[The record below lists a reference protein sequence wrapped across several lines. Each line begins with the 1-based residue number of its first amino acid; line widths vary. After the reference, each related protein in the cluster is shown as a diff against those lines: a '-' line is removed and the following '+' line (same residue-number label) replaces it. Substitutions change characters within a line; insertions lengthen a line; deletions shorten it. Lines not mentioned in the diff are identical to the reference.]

1 MMSIWGN
8 FLSHFILTLL
18 CVPLFLTPASLAH
31 FLKNCS
37 IDYQRNPTDDLILEC
52 GNSKLVTI
60 PDDLPKN
67 AVSVNLL
74 NNKLTWIKKEDF
86 GGLTKLRHLNLQH
99 NDIAR
104 VDSGSFSDLETLK
117 RLHISSNKITN
128 LTCDIFQGLS
138 NLTELLLDRNEI
150 QVIPACALRF
160 LTSLLSL
167 DLSSNMIQQVTDI
180 QPVLQLSQ
188 LQILNIRLNQLSSFE
203 TKDLLLNE
211 SSNLRVLDVSFNKLE
226 KFSITTPIFPYLQR
240 IDLSQIGGHSGLVW
254 DITNKTLLENITQ
267 LYLNRPLI
275 SFKGIQ
281 TILHSLDSLTH
292 LRLNYMDELIKKGL
306 LSQVCKIPTLRQLDV
321 FFNNFSFTSI
331 KLSPCS
337 GLRRLDL
344 SLTSMSELPKG
355 SIQSMKQL
363 QFLSLEGN
371 FLRKVPDDI
380 RSLGSLQILRLN
392 SNIISR
398 LSCEDFFKT
407 IHLRELTLSNNHI
420 SKLDKCVFKNLSN
433 LTFLDL
439 SDNLIWTIESA
450 FQTAL
455 HQLEVLNISQNTINI
470 IEGGDFRGLRSLQ
483 HLDVVSDKILR
494 VYPEAF
500 DGLINLQTLAVS
512 LALEYE
518 PKFCKLQHLENLT
531 ILFSIP
537 DTWKSS
543 YRNNYKTCLK
553 SLRSFTVICNGYHYG
568 FPLDVESEMLKDM
581 KDIEEFTAVN
591 IYVQAPKKDTFEFNH
606 QLKSLTIMKTD
617 LSDLDPEL
625 FHSIPHLQVLT
636 LSECGLTSLDFVIRA
651 NLTALRYLK
660 LSDNEIAVINETV
673 FQSLPA
679 LTYLD
684 VANNPFTCDCS
695 NAGFIHWVRTNQ
707 QTLVVNAH
715 QYTCSFPV
723 DSRGSMLLDFDIQL
737 CWGSDSFLCFIF
749 SFCLVVATLLAS
761 FIYRFMRWQISYSAQ
776 LFLAFLYNSRKKMK
790 ECSPQFDAFVS
801 YNTHDEDWVYQVML
815 PELEEEQGLRLCL
828 HHRDF
833 QPGKPII
840 DNITDAI
847 YGSRKTIC
855 VISRHYLQSEWCS
868 REIQMASFRL
878 FDEKKDVLILLFL
891 EEIHSY
897 ELSPYYRM
905 RKMLK
910 KRTYFNWPQAVQH
923 PRVFWQNLKR
933 ALQTAEEA
941 TENENLLTGPR
952 N

>member
-1 MMSIWGN
+1 
-8 FLSHFILTLL
+8 FPFTL
-18 CVPLFLTPASLAH
+18 H
-31 FLKNCS
+31 
-37 IDYQRNPTDDLILEC
+37 TD
-52 GNSKLVTI
+52 
-60 PDDLPKN
+60 
-67 AVSVNLL
+67 
-74 NNKLTWIKKEDF
+74 
-86 GGLTKLRHLNLQH
+86 
-99 NDIAR
+99 
-104 VDSGSFSDLETLK
+104 
-117 RLHISSNKITN
+117 
-128 LTCDIFQGLS
+128 
-138 NLTELLLDRNEI
+138 
-150 QVIPACALRF
+150 
-160 LTSLLSL
+160 
-167 DLSSNMIQQVTDI
+167 
-180 QPVLQLSQ
+180 
-188 LQILNIRLNQLSSFE
+188 
-203 TKDLLLNE
+203 
-211 SSNLRVLDVSFNKLE
+211 
-226 KFSITTPIFPYLQR
+226 
-240 IDLSQIGGHSGLVW
+240 
-254 DITNKTLLENITQ
+254 
-267 LYLNRPLI
+267 
-275 SFKGIQ
+275 
-281 TILHSLDSLTH
+281 
-292 LRLNYMDELIKKGL
+292 
-306 LSQVCKIPTLRQLDV
+306 
-321 FFNNFSFTSI
+321 
-331 KLSPCS
+331 
-337 GLRRLDL
+337 
-344 SLTSMSELPKG
+344 
-355 SIQSMKQL
+355 
-363 QFLSLEGN
+363 
-371 FLRKVPDDI
+371 
-380 RSLGSLQILRLN
+380 
-392 SNIISR
+392 
-398 LSCEDFFKT
+398 
-407 IHLRELTLSNNHI
+407 
-420 SKLDKCVFKNLSN
+420 
-433 LTFLDL
+433 
-439 SDNLIWTIESA
+439 
-450 FQTAL
+450 TA
-455 HQLEVLNISQNTINI
+455 VLN
-470 IEGGDFRGLRSLQ
+470 
-483 HLDVVSDKILR
+483 
-494 VYPEAF
+494 
-500 DGLINLQTLAVS
+500 
-512 LALEYE
+512 
-518 PKFCKLQHLENLT
+518 
-531 ILFSIP
+531 
-537 DTWKSS
+537 
-543 YRNNYKTCLK
+543 
-553 SLRSFTVICNGYHYG
+553 
-568 FPLDVESEMLKDM
+568 
-581 KDIEEFTAVN
+581 
-591 IYVQAPKKDTFEFNH
+591 
-606 QLKSLTIMKTD
+606 
-617 LSDLDPEL
+617 
-625 FHSIPHLQVLT
+625 

-737 CWGSDSFLCFIF
+737 CWGSNSFLCFIF